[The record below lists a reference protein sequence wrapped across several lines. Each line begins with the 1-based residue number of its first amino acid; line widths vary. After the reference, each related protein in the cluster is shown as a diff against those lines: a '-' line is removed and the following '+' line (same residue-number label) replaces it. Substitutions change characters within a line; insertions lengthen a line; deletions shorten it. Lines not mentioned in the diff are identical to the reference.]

1 MIDADAWLYVHPEF
15 GVEVH
20 LTRWGSATGGRFDD
34 FIGWNETP
42 LFLSTADLQA
52 RLDAAEAKN
61 AELVE
66 ALKRIQVHSESNAYG
81 SDHIACYACLDASGA
96 AKAALART
104 QGETP

>member
-61 AELVE
+61 AELVGLMRNL
-66 ALKRIQVHSESNAYG
+66 ASIDRQWVDAQGGVDAAIDRIIGETN
-81 SDHIACYACLDASGA
+81 HI
-96 AKAALART
+96 LART